1 MPMLQSSKRWT
12 EGTSLVVQ
20 WLRLQAPKAG
30 GLGEMP
36 ARGSRSHMQQLKIL
50 QAAMKLK
57 DPACHN

>member
-1 MPMLQSSKRWT
+1 M
-12 EGTSLVVQ
+12 VQ

-36 ARGSRSHMQQLKIL
+36 AQGSRSHMQQLKIL
-50 QAAMKLK
+50 QAALKLK